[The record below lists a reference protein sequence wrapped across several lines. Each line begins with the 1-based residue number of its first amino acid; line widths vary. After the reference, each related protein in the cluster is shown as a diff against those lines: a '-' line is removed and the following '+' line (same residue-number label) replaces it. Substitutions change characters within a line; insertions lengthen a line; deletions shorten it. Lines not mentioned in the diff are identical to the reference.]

1 MDDRSTDIVGS
12 EEENDDGSV
21 EEEEEPEEEQEKDQI
36 SNIFGEKGEV
46 EDEKPD
52 YDPCRPLRQ
61 KVGHDL
67 KELYMNEVKQ
77 FLDKGKSQSYALIV
91 TPVNRGGIPCYD
103 LDYDYP
109 LLLYSDCYG
118 CSIFKE
124 PVSNFSSNFPN

>member
-1 MDDRSTDIVGS
+1 MDDRSKDIFGPV
-12 EEENDDGSV
+12 EENYNDSV
-21 EEEEEPEEEQEKDQI
+21 GEEEEPEEEQEKDQI

-91 TPVNRGGIPCYD
+91 TRMKNSRQFV
-103 LDYDYP
+103 
-109 LLLYSDCYG
+109 
-118 CSIFKE
+118 
-124 PVSNFSSNFPN
+124 NFSGLRGSQVLAIRERGIWAPG